1 MIQVRVFRA
10 EALLAE
16 FEFEGESLEIGDRV
30 EDAVRWDALGLDA
43 SPGWGGRLTYASGRW
58 RFQPRDGTAL
68 HTLPPDG
75 RLAIGA
81 GELEIVAESRE
92 SVFDLRTLPAD
103 RLEPV
108 EMQALPTGGGPDGE
122 RLGLLARFLQDA
134 RGDVPPKEV
143 MQRALTHAFSLV
155 GCVRGLVAL
164 TEGDALR
171 VIVSRGFDGE
181 DPSRELSRRVLERVL
196 GESRDVFT
204 GNAPVDIPT
213 VTLDLQDIRAIC
225 ALPLRI
231 DGTTRGVLYVDR
243 GANPCPF
250 TSEDHQFLQLLAAQ
264 LAVRLG
270 QQWRLEASETE
281 RRRLVGK
288 LSSAKSASG
297 ERLAW
302 DSPAMQRV
310 RRDAERLLRAF
321 QGRSLPVLVTG
332 ESGTGKEVLARW
344 LHANLEGDAGPFVAV
359 NCGAIPKDL
368 AESELFGI
376 EQGVASGVM
385 RRAGRFQQADGGTL
399 FLDEV
404 GETDL
409 PIQTKLL
416 RALESRSIVR
426 VGGRQEIPVD
436 LRIISATNAPLS
448 TLIEKGE
455 FREDLFWRLNGVEI
469 RMPALRERAEDI
481 PALCDI
487 FAHHFANDF
496 GMPTPTFSEES
507 LAILQAWSWPGNVRE
522 LKQRVGAMVALAGT
536 GRIEA
541 QDVAPELRG
550 LTRSAGATGGGVPTQ
565 EPRRGIRATETELVT
580 LETLERRHIERV
592 LEITKGN
599 LTQAA
604 DILGV
609 HKKTLRRRLD
619 AWSRTTAEV

>member
-1 MIQVRVFRA
+1 
-10 EALLAE
+10 
-16 FEFEGESLEIGDRV
+16 
-30 EDAVRWDALGLDA
+30 
-43 SPGWGGRLTYASGRW
+43 
-58 RFQPRDGTAL
+58 
-68 HTLPPDG
+68 
-75 RLAIGA
+75 
-81 GELEIVAESRE
+81 
-92 SVFDLRTLPAD
+92 
-103 RLEPV
+103 
-108 EMQALPTGGGPDGE
+108 
-122 RLGLLARFLQDA
+122 
-134 RGDVPPKEV
+134 
-143 MQRALTHAFSLV
+143 
-155 GCVRGLVAL
+155 
-164 TEGDALR
+164 
-171 VIVSRGFDGE
+171 
-181 DPSRELSRRVLERVL
+181 
-196 GESRDVFT
+196 
-204 GNAPVDIPT
+204 
-213 VTLDLQDIRAIC
+213 
-225 ALPLRI
+225 
-231 DGTTRGVLYVDR
+231 
-243 GANPCPF
+243 
-250 TSEDHQFLQLLAAQ
+250 
-264 LAVRLG
+264 
-270 QQWRLEASETE
+270 LEASETE
-281 RRRLVGK
+281 RRRLEGK

-310 RRDAERLLRAF
+310 RRDAQRLLRAF

-409 PIQTKLL
+409 SIQTKLL

-426 VGGRQEIPVD
+426 VGGRQELPVD

-448 TLIEKGE
+448 TSIEKGE

-469 RMPALRERAEDI
+469 RMPALRERVEDI

-496 GMPTPTFSEES
+496 GMPTPTFSEQS
-507 LAILQAWSWPGNVRE
+507 LAILQAWNWPGNVRE
-522 LKQRVGAMVALAGT
+522 LKQRVGAMVALAAT
-536 GRIEA
+536 GRIEVE
-541 QDVAPELRG
+541 DVPPELRG
-550 LTRSAGATGGGVPTQ
+550 LTRSAGATGGGVPSQLART
-565 EPRRGIRATETELVT
+565 GIRATETELVT

-599 LTQAA
+599 LAQAA

-619 AWSRTTAEV
+619 AWSRATAEV